1 MATNG
6 VSGDA
11 EIAESKVVNRGLDFV
26 VDVAGAD
33 LLLALVGVLEER
45 AEWDPHG
52 DLAVNLELIK
62 DVFYSA
68 DDRFY
73 RAVPFCRQ
81 CFLVDCLVSDSILL
95 VFQMES
101 GSGATSEE
109 LL

>member
-6 VSGDA
+6 VSGDT

-33 LLLALVGVLEER
+33 LLLALTGVVEER

-52 DLAVNLELIK
+52 ELAVNLELIK

-68 DDRFY
+68 DDHFY
-73 RAVPFCRQ
+73 RVVPFCRQ
-81 CFLVDCLVSDSILL
+81 CFLVDCLVLDSILL
-95 VFQMES
+95 VFEMES
-101 GSGATSEE
+101 DSSALS
-109 LL
+109 